1 MIDTVCKRYHSFL
14 AHFSLYILH
23 ARRPEPECSGWGQVT
38 AAPRSISA
46 RLLAVLPCNN
56 NIQILTTMSIFISLR
71 ENCPSTKASPL
82 GSMVRKDLYAFD
94 ASTPYHLKT
103 TNCIGLGPPNPD
115 L

>member
-1 MIDTVCKRYHSFL
+1 MMIDTVCNRYHSL

-56 NIQILTTMSIFISLR
+56 NIQIKPLMPFYQT
-71 ENCPSTKASPL
+71 AS
-82 GSMVRKDLYAFD
+82 
-94 ASTPYHLKT
+94 ASNK
-103 TNCIGLGPPNPD
+103 
-115 L
+115 

>member
-56 NIQILTTMSIFISLR
+56 NIQILTTMSIFIARKLSVHKSL
-71 ENCPSTKASPL
+71 TA
-82 GSMVRKDLYAFD
+82 GQ
-94 ASTPYHLKT
+94 H
-103 TNCIGLGPPNPD
+103 G
-115 L
+115 

>member
-1 MIDTVCKRYHSFL
+1 MMIDTVCKRYHSL

-56 NIQILTTMSIFISLR
+56 KRYFYFTKQLQLQTSELVMRPLTCESVVWTRRLLSSSSSLWPFLS
-71 ENCPSTKASPL
+71 CTL
-82 GSMVRKDLYAFD
+82 L
-94 ASTPYHLKT
+94 
-103 TNCIGLGPPNPD
+103 
-115 L
+115 

>member
-1 MIDTVCKRYHSFL
+1 MMIDTVCKRYHSL

-56 NIQILTTMSIFISLR
+56 SIRVQTFNVFL
-71 ENCPSTKASPL
+71 
-82 GSMVRKDLYAFD
+82 
-94 ASTPYHLKT
+94 
-103 TNCIGLGPPNPD
+103 PNK
-115 L
+115 